1 MPDRESRLS
10 EHLQRCD
17 LDRLSLFARQP
28 LATGW
33 DQRNNPRCSA
43 EPEVCLPLPN
53 WPDPPPLSLNRLYWP
68 TGATRW
74 ATFVGLTDRE
84 GLDQI
89 LAALVSARGAA
100 KTVESGTLILS
111 AADYVG
117 AVNLGFNANA
127 SNNNYALATKMHLLP
142 PRPVAMFDGHAD
154 RQCWLLPLVDERYWW
169 QHRRVPTRLEWVL
182 SQDHSDIFGND
193 TPTEAGL
200 KEDWRGW
207 VRILS
212 YALGLWSEGI
222 GKPIEFD
229 DTRDEFGDPKDAKPE
244 TDYFYPDRN
253 ELDRI
258 GYNAAALLDA
268 VAWSCGRRVVRDFDG
283 KTRLYSVDRSTKT
296 HAINLTAFRGVG
308 GGPTTYL
315 PGDKTDDSRGFADSQ
330 NKTAGYKFSQAHPEF
345 VDVTFRKLVEWGESE
360 DWVDE
365 TDNLIPGVPSG
376 TPTHPDTRVFYGPG
390 VRTIRSAA
398 PFTVGEL
405 QTYVPG
411 VAKVIHTPSWVGRK
425 WYDATSTATTE
436 PRGEIDL
443 SFYGDR
449 YFRLA
454 DQIARDYYAWQ
465 AQSHEYQF
473 GRIEWWTPTGFDDAL
488 EYDMERGVTHVRSL
502 PADVGVNTM
511 LIQVH
516 RQCVY
521 RPDFFLGIVTSEWTL
536 HPKELEPRTESGY
549 CSLQGASGP
558 ETEIWLDPCDTGLDT
573 DYWARSWEWMSA
585 SARPLIPCDPWAAET
600 SIEYGKR
607 FAYLGDPVTVT
618 VRSHKLV
625 QALKDS
631 LGCAIVVDGNGDAVL
646 DADGNV
652 IFDRTDCLSTASGL
666 VTAER
671 YGCEWVV
678 TSIECN

>member
-53 WPDPPPLSLNRLYWP
+53 WPTPPPLSFNRLYWP

-89 LAALVSARGAA
+89 LAALISSRGAA
-100 KTVESGTLILS
+100 KTVGDGTLILS
-111 AADYVG
+111 HADYVG
-117 AVNLGFNANA
+117 PLELGFNTNANG
-127 SNNNYALATKMHLLP
+127 SQYAIATKMSLLP
-142 PRPVAMFDGHAD
+142 PRPIAMFDGHAD

-193 TPTEAGL
+193 TPTESGL

-212 YALGLWSEGI
+212 YALGLWREGS
-222 GKPIEFD
+222 GEPIRFD
-229 DTRDEFGDPKDAKPE
+229 DDKDAAPE
-244 TDYFYPDRN
+244 TDYFYPDRS

-268 VAWSCGRRVVRDFDG
+268 VAWSCGRRVVRNPDG
-283 KTRLYSVDRSTKT
+283 KTRLYSVDWSRKT
-296 HAINLTAFRGVG
+296 HSSNLTAYRIVG
-308 GGPTTYL
+308 GGPATL
-315 PGDKTDDSRGFADSQ
+315 VPGDKTDDARGPADNSRD
-330 NKTAGYKFSQAHPEF
+330 TIGYAYSQAHPEF

-360 DWVDE
+360 SWQDE

-376 TPTHPDTRVFYGPG
+376 TPSHPDTKVFYGPG
-390 VRTIRSAA
+390 IRTIRNAA
-398 PFTVGEL
+398 PFVVGDM

-411 VAKVIHTPSWVGRK
+411 VAKVIHTPSWVGRV
-425 WYDATSTATTE
+425 WYDATSTATSE
-436 PRGEIDL
+436 PRGTIDS

-454 DQIARDYYAWQ
+454 DQIARDVYAWQ
-465 AQSHEYQF
+465 SQAHEYQF
-473 GRIEWWTPTGFDDAL
+473 GRLEFWNPTGFDDAI
-488 EYDMERGVTHVRSL
+488 EVDMQRGVTHVRSL
-502 PADVGVNTM
+502 PADVGVNMM

-516 RQCVY
+516 RQCMY
-521 RPDFFLGIVTSEWTL
+521 RPDFFMGLVSSEWTL
-536 HPKELEPRTESGY
+536 HPKELEPRTTDGF
-549 CSLQGASGP
+549 CSLQGTSGP
-558 ETEIWLDPCDTGLDT
+558 ETEIWLDPCETGLDT

-585 SARPLIPCDPWAAET
+585 RARPLIPCDPWAAKT

-607 FAYLGDPVTVT
+607 FAHLGDPVTVT

-625 QALKDS
+625 QQLKS
-631 LGCAIVVDGNGDAVL
+631 LLGCAIVTDESGAAVL
-646 DADGNV
+646 DTDGNV
-652 IFDRTDCLSTASGL
+652 IFDRTDCLPTANGL

-671 YGCEWVV
+671 YGCEWAV